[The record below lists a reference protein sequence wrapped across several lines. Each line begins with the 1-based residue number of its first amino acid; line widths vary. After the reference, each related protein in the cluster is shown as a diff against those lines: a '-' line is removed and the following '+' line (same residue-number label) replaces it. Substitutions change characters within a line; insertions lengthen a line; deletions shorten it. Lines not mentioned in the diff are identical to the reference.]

1 MGSSS
6 SNASTTNN
14 ADKRV
19 VTAAGSVG
27 VSGDKNVITVN
38 SLDEGIVTKAL
49 ETVQVNDALGQ
60 EGFSKLLA
68 VAENLFN
75 KGEGLIGQTQAA
87 VADAYSQAQTDAKS
101 TIDNRT
107 IVVLGVAAAAVGI
120 FALRKK

>member
-1 MGSSS
+1 MGNSS
-6 SNASTTNN
+6 SNASSTNN
-14 ADKRV
+14 IDRRLVTGEGSLGVAGDSNV
-19 VTAAGSVG
+19 V
-27 VSGDKNVITVN
+27 TVN

-60 EGFSKLLA
+60 EGFSKLLT

-75 KGEGLIGQTQAA
+75 QGQGLIGQTQAA

-120 FALRKK
+120 FAIRKK

>member
-6 SNASTTNN
+6 SNASSTNN
-14 ADKRV
+14 IDRRLVTGEGSLGVAGDSNV
-19 VTAAGSVG
+19 V
-27 VSGDKNVITVN
+27 TVN

-60 EGFSKLLA
+60 EGFSKLLT
-68 VAENLFN
+68 VAQNLFDQ
-75 KGEGLIGQTQAA
+75 GQGLIGQTQAA

-120 FALRKK
+120 FAIRKK

>member
-14 ADKRV
+14 TDRRL
-19 VTAAGSVG
+19 VTGEKSVG
-27 VSGDKNVITVN
+27 VNGSDNTVTVQ
-38 SLDEGIVTKAL
+38 SVDAEIVGKAL

-60 EGFSKLLA
+60 EGFSKLLT

-75 KGEGLIGQTQAA
+75 KGESLIGQTQSA

-107 IVVLGVAAAAVGI
+107 IIVLGVAAAAVGI
-120 FALRKK
+120 AAMRKK

>member
-6 SNASTTNN
+6 SNASSTNN
-14 ADKRV
+14 IDRRLVTGEGSLGVAGDSNV
-19 VTAAGSVG
+19 V
-27 VSGDKNVITVN
+27 TVN

-60 EGFSKLLA
+60 EGFSKLLT

-75 KGEGLIGQTQAA
+75 QGQGLIGQTQAA

-120 FALRKK
+120 FAIRKK